1 MKIQF
6 LLCLII
12 PILIGN
18 TSMKPLQETKT
29 VFVYAV
35 ITSAEF
41 KKSVFTDVFRIT
53 IEKRNDSYLESAEKN
68 LAVQRLEAAFKKH
81 MYVTESWDKY
91 VTVAGFY
98 DDDHSKLTDR
108 KLDEMARQKRNDY
121 TPMTTYNFS
130 FNYKAGDYKN

>member
-6 LLCLII
+6 LLCLIF

-18 TSMKPLQETKT
+18 TSMKPFQETKT

-41 KKSVFTDVFRIT
+41 KKALFTDVFRIT

-68 LAVQRLEAAFKKH
+68 LAVKRLEAAFKKH

>member
-6 LLCLII
+6 LLCLIF

-18 TSMKPLQETKT
+18 TSMKPFQETKT

-41 KKSVFTDVFRIT
+41 KKAVFTDVFRIT

-68 LAVQRLEAAFKKH
+68 LAVKRLEAAFKKH

>member
-6 LLCLII
+6 LLYLIF

-18 TSMKPLQETKT
+18 TSMKPFQETKT

-41 KKSVFTDVFRIT
+41 KKAVFTDVFRIT

-68 LAVQRLEAAFKKH
+68 IAIQRLEAAFKKH